1 MSYATIRCDT
11 SQYYT
16 PQEAAIQ
23 YALKQYVA
31 MQYAIRMI
39 FYSDCQLPLGNEA
52 GADSGEAPNG
62 LQLGSW
68 PLDILV

>member
-31 MQYAIRMI
+31 MQYAVLLYAAERYDTQQYYM
-39 FYSDCQLPLGNEA
+39 PWVGLGRG
-52 GADSGEAPNG
+52 GAVRRSE
-62 LQLGSW
+62 
-68 PLDILV
+68 